1 MSWWPCHAKAPSYL
15 ECLRK
20 ALRTV
25 FQNMYGGSEAE
36 RARLE
41 TGSNLKNDVYSLGHL
56 WWCLLL
62 VPADCTVLL
71 PHHRVLQLGDRHH
84 GLYP

>member
-1 MSWWPCHAKAPSYL
+1 MFWWPYHAKVPSYL

-25 FQNMYGGSEAE
+25 FQNMYGGFEAE

-41 TGSNLKNDVYSLGHL
+41 TGSNLKSEL
-56 WWCLLL
+56 
-62 VPADCTVLL
+62 
-71 PHHRVLQLGDRHH
+71 
-84 GLYP
+84 